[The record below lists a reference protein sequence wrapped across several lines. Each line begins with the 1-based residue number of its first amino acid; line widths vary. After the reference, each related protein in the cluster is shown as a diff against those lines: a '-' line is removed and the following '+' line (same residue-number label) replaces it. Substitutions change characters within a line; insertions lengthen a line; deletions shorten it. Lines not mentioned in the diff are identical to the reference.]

1 MEISADE
8 LLKKIQELEVGHA
21 QLKQEMS
28 RLRPVDDGGVRRS
41 DRARSQSVSPQRMMP
56 PLQRPKGG
64 GLEGAAPAWG
74 RVSGSFGHPSR
85 MHRESRS
92 TIRSGDSAVNIG
104 LSERQCLNILQS
116 MGQSVHIFD
125 PECRIIYWL
134 AIILHSSLMLFLL
147 FVHKHAFL
155 GSFLYPLTIS
165 FVQYV

>member
-1 MEISADE
+1 M
-8 LLKKIQELEVGHA
+8 GHA

-41 DRARSQSVSPQRMMP
+41 DHARSQSVSPQRMAP
-56 PLQRPKGG
+56 PLPRQKSE
-64 GLEGAAPAWG
+64 GLEGAAPARG

-85 MHRESRS
+85 MHRENQSM
-92 TIRSGDSAVNIG
+92 IRSGDSAANIG
-104 LSERQCLNILQS
+104 LSERQCLNILQT

-134 AIILHSSLMLFLL
+134 ALLHSSLMLFLL
-147 FVHKHAFL
+147 FVHNHAFF